1 MTSIATLPTPLLRFH
16 LYHKW
21 CSGIYFLECYSF
33 STPSFYKLFYSLYG
47 DDKKSACN
55 SGDPGSIPG
64 LGKSPGEGNT
74 PVFLPGKSHGWRNLA
89 GYSPWCLKDPFLIWR
104 HIFFY
109 FLSFSNLQGWLF
121 TNAACHLTL
130 KKIKDRK
137 NPLNHYFLTNNT
149 FPMIAKGKPWTI
161 PKQQQSVCTSSFIPD
176 SNPISFQLRESTSDI
191 CFQFYGIQV
200 LYFSKE
206 LILGRSSCVLCLG
219 LSKTYPVPVFESQA
233 WTLLGPAKGT
243 AGHRRRI
250 YWL

>member
-1 MTSIATLPTPLLRFH
+1 MQFRRPRFNPWVGKIPRRRKYSSILAWKIPWTE
-16 LYHKW
+16 K
-21 CSGIYFLECYSF
+21 
-33 STPSFYKLFYSLYG
+33 
-47 DDKKSACN
+47 
-55 SGDPGSIPG
+55 PGRLQSMVSKRPIPYM
-64 LGKSPGEGNT
+64 ET
-74 PVFLPGKSHGWRNLA
+74 
-89 GYSPWCLKDPFLIWR
+89 YI
-104 HIFFY
+104 FY
-109 FLSFSNLQGWLF
+109 FLSFSNIQGWLF
-121 TNAACHLTL
+121 TKAACHFTL

-176 SNPISFQLRESTSDI
+176 SSPISFQLRESTSDI

-206 LILGRSSCVLCLG
+206 LILGCSSCLLCLG